1 MRDPREPAVPGVP
14 PDPPAFEPFEV
25 LRSDRIYD
33 SDWVGLRRD
42 VLRLRDGS
50 EQEHH
55 VVEIAE
61 AVVVVPVLADGRIV
75 LIGHYR
81 HATRK
86 TSWEVPAGRIGA
98 GETPRG
104 TAERELAEE
113 AGFRA
118 GRLIGLP
125 GFYPTNGISAH
136 YSHTFCAL
144 DCVELASAAPEESE
158 QILVRTHTRA
168 QVEALLDAGRIEGGF
183 SAIALMYYLRLG

>member
-1 MRDPREPAVPGVP
+1 MSGLP

-42 VLRLRDGS
+42 VLRLHDGT

-61 AVVVVPVLADGRIV
+61 AVVVVPVLDDGRII

-81 HATRK
+81 HATHR
-86 TSWEVPAGRIGA
+86 TSWEVPAGRIAG
-98 GETPRG
+98 GETARG

-113 AGFRA
+113 AGYRA
-118 GRLIGLP
+118 GRMLSLP

-144 DCVELASAAPEESE
+144 DCVQLPSANPESSE
-158 QILVRTHTRA
+158 QILVRPHTRA
-168 QVEALLDAGRIEGGF
+168 QVEALLDAGKIEGGF
-183 SAIALMYYLRLG
+183 SAIALMYYLRLADR